1 MAAIE
6 KRNQILEQLA
16 SRPDSSLK
24 SLVLTA
30 EEPEGDDGAKDE
42 S

>member
-6 KRNQILEQLA
+6 KRNQILGQLA